1 MKSNQL
7 SSVLFWTWLRFF
19 RHLAPASVMDMISTF
34 SSGKF
39 FVEINDFLETYTF
52 TASTDSA
59 LPNLLLAT
67 SPPCFGMRI
76 WPSCHLRFM
85 GCGPWSLHHSSS
97 HWPKI
102 EPAWKPKWLGFLR
115 NKSCGFG
122 AGGFLGFEFGVVC
135 PSANPQVEREDS
147 ARGGGGLDVF
157 QLSVGLWF
165 HTSRVLWKMLR
176 LTLFRDGHHVK
187 SCAPWVMAQGIFQD
201 ISIQQQIAGAQ
212 HFWVHLSAETQQSGW
227 KPQEW
232 VESWGSV
239 WGWGDHWTLQ

>member
-1 MKSNQL
+1 MN
-7 SSVLFWTWLRFF
+7 SSFN
-19 RHLAPASVMDMISTF
+19 S
-34 SSGKF
+34 
-39 FVEINDFLETYTF
+39 VEINDFVETYTF

-59 LPNLLLAT
+59 LPNRCLLPPL
-67 SPPCFGMRI
+67 PCFPWGYDHHAIFVSWDVAPEAYIIHHPIGRRSNPPGSRI
-76 WPSCHLRFM
+76 CCFF
-85 GCGPWSLHHSSS
+85 
-97 HWPKI
+97 
-102 EPAWKPKWLGFLR
+102 WKQ
-115 NKSCGFG
+115 KSCGFG
-122 AGGFLGFEFGVVC
+122 GWGFLGFEFGVVC

-147 ARGGGGLDVF
+147 ARGSGGLDVF